1 MAQGEEGTATTWD
14 LVPLRMEPKRG
25 HITVLVTEEP
35 EAEGERTAET
45 VMTADDKDGCK
56 IAITYNRNVEAPS
69 VLELLSLW
77 ATHYRR
83 IHACAY
89 TSITATPVP
98 TLGADDM
105 LYVVTFHD

>member
-1 MAQGEEGTATTWD
+1 MAQGEEGTSIGWD
-14 LVPLRMEPKRG
+14 MVPVRMEHRTG
-25 HITVLVTEEP
+25 HVTVLVTEEP
-35 EAEGERTAET
+35 EDEHTGQGVTL
-45 VMTADDKDGCK
+45 TADDKDGCK

>member
-1 MAQGEEGTATTWD
+1 MAQGEEGTGIGSAPT
-14 LVPLRMEPKRG
+14 VPVQMESRIG
-25 HITVLVTEEP
+25 SLTVRVTEES
-35 EAEGERTAET
+35 EDEHTGQGVTLAC
-45 VMTADDKDGCK
+45 DDKDGCK

-98 TLGADDM
+98 TLEADDM